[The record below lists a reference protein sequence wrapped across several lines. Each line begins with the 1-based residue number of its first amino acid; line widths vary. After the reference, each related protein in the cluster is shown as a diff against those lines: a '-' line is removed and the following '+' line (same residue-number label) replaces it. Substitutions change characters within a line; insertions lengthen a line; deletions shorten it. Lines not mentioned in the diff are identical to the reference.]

1 MGGLIFLIL
10 FLFIGGCALL
20 VYWFIDILKG
30 IDKYYPKWIGILAAS
45 VYGVIIIALILKE
58 LVFA

>member
-1 MGGLIFLIL
+1 MGALIFFIL
-10 FLFIGGCALL
+10 FMFIGGCALV

-30 IDKYYPKWIGILAAS
+30 IDKYYPKWVGILAAS
-45 VYGVIIIALILKE
+45 VYAVIIIAIILSE